1 MKRHILD
8 EDVANSGMLIQ
19 PKSTLS
25 KLVNQYYETIS
36 TLLDRQVRLS
46 TVMDANLYLYPADA

>member
-46 TVMDANLYLYPADA
+46 TVMDAN